1 MRVKT
6 SIICIMDQKEI
17 DSVELSTDIH
27 ITIEQEPRA
36 RHEMETIEFDLNHE
50 IGFSWWKRYIA
61 GAFWSN
67 IATPI
72 NLSLSLITLLTTGQ
86 TTTKSLL
93 SESLAINMSIAA
105 LVLSLLNTFFA
116 PQNRMTESIKG
127 MNEWRQYANTFEAI
141 YYTDCL
147 SEVDYKRRLE
157 AYRTLLVTIN
167 SSEKDSPDT
176 QHFLTDLIHI
186 FVRKCAFKHGEHWMV
201 LKDNSIFT
209 SSGMKDV
216 GCCQ

>member
-1 MRVKT
+1 MNLEE
-6 SIICIMDQKEI
+6 QK
-17 DSVELSTDIH
+17 VELVPVVTNSEQILEVED
-27 ITIEQEPRA
+27 TIESVFKN
-36 RHEMETIEFDLNHE
+36 EMEIIEFDLNNK

-67 IATPI
+67 VATPI
-72 NLSLSLITLLTTGQ
+72 NLSLSLITLMTTGQ

-93 SESLAINMSIAA
+93 SDTLAVNMSITA
-105 LVLSLLNTFFA
+105 LILSLLNTFFA

-127 MNEWRQYANTFEAI
+127 MNEWRQYANQFEAI
-141 YYTDCL
+141 YYTDCI

-157 AYRTLLVTIN
+157 AYRLLLMTIN

-176 QHFLTDLIHI
+176 QNFLTDLIHI
-186 FVRKCAFKHGEHWMV
+186 LVRKCAFKSGEHWMR
-201 LKDNSIFT
+201 LKDNSIFIN
-209 SSGMKDV
+209 SGIKEL